1 MVKLLRFKRSGRKA
15 ILLLGLDWV
24 VKAVGRLK
32 TKVLAV
38 CQNQLQQF
46 SDPCRLPKIYKI
58 ICRKVDVFPEKVP
71 TYK

>member
-15 ILLLGLDWV
+15 ILLVGLDWV

-32 TKVLAV
+32 IKVLAI
-38 CQNQLQQF
+38 CHYQLKQF
-46 SDPCRLPKIYKI
+46 SDPCHLPKIYKV